1 MSSSIANSKKCR
13 AAQGLSGVLLA
24 VWRSKVSRSP
34 PRRARRTV
42 SVLCLGLQVAAEIS
56 EYSLGSSAG
65 STPCC
70 LPPTEAFVVKG
81 RFFHLHTCHKRNF
94 FSTQPL
100 VSMVTFGAGSC
111 RSASL
116 ACSCT
121 QRRAAHTEHPPYH
134 TVPHFTYLVVRCFV
148 STVSALV
155 F

>member
-1 MSSSIANSKKCR
+1 MSSSTANSKKCR

-24 VWRSKVSRSP
+24 VWRSEVSRSP
-34 PRRARRTV
+34 PRWARRTV

-56 EYSLGSSAG
+56 EYSPGSSAG

-111 RSASL
+111 KVPLLL
-116 ACSCT
+116 AVAYKEE
-121 QRRAAHTEHPPYH
+121 QRTLNIPLIALYH
-134 TVPHFTYLVVRCFV
+134 ILRI
-148 STVSALV
+148 S
-155 F
+155 